1 MRRRVLIAVALV
13 VGLPFA
19 VAAAAVGIANTG
31 WGRAWVASTV
41 AAATADG
48 PVRVRIDRI
57 AGALPV
63 RIDLQGVRLADRSG
77 EFAALDRVRLAWSP
91 LALLGGTVAVDAVE
105 VDGGRVL
112 RVPETGEPATPE
124 PAAAPSLKFPAPPV
138 AIRLSMLRVA
148 GLALDRGLAGQAA
161 TLDAELQ
168 ASLTGVSAIA
178 RGWMTA
184 SGNGG
189 TGRLDLDLAVVPAS
203 GTLRAELRASEPEGG
218 LVAGLLGLP
227 DRPPL
232 SLTLTGDGTLAA
244 WKGRLAGGLGA
255 GAETDLGLSVSAAAA
270 GTRVAVDGTA
280 AVQRLV
286 PDVVGPLLGPS
297 VELGLTALVASDG
310 AMEVQRL
317 AARAAAGSLD
327 GTARI
332 DPAGRV
338 VAAGA
343 AVTTPDLGRFSGLA
357 GVDLAGSATATL
369 TLQEGGRR
377 VLVTVTGDP
386 AAGPLR
392 LTGLRAELA
401 ASADAALPDLPAAI
415 SWTLAAGVDT
425 PALPDADLV
434 ALVGPRL
441 TLEAAGT
448 ADTRGEAARVDRLT
462 VTTDAGRLETRAILS
477 DGRRLAADG
486 TVDIADLGRLSGLAG
501 RPLAGSATL
510 GFDGSV
516 LLDPLDLSAVLD
528 LAADGLDPGDP
539 MLAALIGSGPT
550 ATAGVTLD
558 AADRLSLHGIAL
570 QAAAVRADGDLEL
583 DLSAGAL
590 HGRIDLTAPDLAAV
604 GRALDLD
611 LSGSG
616 VAAVALG
623 GTLEAP
629 AASASWQ
636 VSALRVQG
644 TTVDRLAGTATAVG
658 LPDAPSGRVDL
669 RAALG
674 GETVT
679 AGARYALA
687 GDRLTVDGLAVDGA
701 GLQARGDLAV
711 ALGGPAID
719 GALTVAA
726 ADLGRLAAAGV
737 PLAGGALDARVTLDG
752 RNGQSAR
759 LAGTVTGLALEG
771 GTVEVARVDLS
782 GAGRD
787 LLKRPVGSLTLT
799 ARGVRRNGAA
809 LLETAELAVDSDG
822 AAARAALTAK
832 GGAGKPFDLSATASA
847 ALSAAPMQASVESFE
862 AGYRDVRVSL
872 ERPTR
877 IVLGRQPRFDDLA
890 LAVDGGRITG
900 SGRFDP
906 SDLDLAVA
914 ARGLPAGLA
923 RLADP
928 TLKLSGGID
937 ADLTV
942 RGPVGNPAV
951 RLTIDAPGVRSDD
964 PDLADLPPLQASAEV
979 TVESRTLRAALDAT
993 VGDGAQ
999 ASLRATAGLTPGAD
1013 GGPPTLDETSPLQAR
1028 IDAEAVLERLAA
1040 FLPLRGGRIVGQAA
1054 VHVAVAGTPADPQVT
1069 GDATVKDGALDQPG
1083 VGLYLR
1089 DIELDAK
1096 GRGERL
1102 VIETLTATAAGG
1114 GTLAGSGGL
1123 SFDIT
1128 EKAPADLRVEARQ
1141 LRVVDTDQA
1150 EITIDA
1156 DLTLQ
1161 GALPEYRLAGTVTVL
1176 PSEIRIPDQLPPSV
1190 VDLPVTEIRDGV
1202 VIRTPQAEVPEE
1214 KTGRAP
1220 VRLDVRVAIPGQVFI
1235 RGRGL
1240 DSEWGGELAVTGKAD
1255 APAVDGALEVRR
1267 GQFGLAGRTFE
1278 FRRGRVVFDGGP
1290 PSDPALD
1297 MLLTAE
1303 VAEIL
1308 AKVRVGGRA
1317 QDPTIDLSS
1326 EPALPEEEVLS
1337 RVLFGSPRAQLS
1349 PLQALKLAQ
1358 SAAVLSGRFG
1368 AGGGG
1373 ITDTVRE
1380 TLGVDTLDVDTG
1392 VDSEGSRGASL
1403 SVGKYVAPGVFLR
1416 LQQGLSGASSKA
1428 VVEVELTDN
1437 VTVETDIG
1445 ADSESRVGV
1454 NWKLDY

>member
-1 MRRRVLIAVALV
+1 MARRALIAVALV
-13 VGLPFA
+13 VGLPLA
-19 VAAAAVGIANTG
+19 VATAAVGIANTG
-31 WGRAWVASTV
+31 WGRARIAAAVAS
-41 AAATADG
+41 ATADG
-48 PVRVRIDRI
+48 PVQVRIDRI
-57 AGALPV
+57 SGALPI
-63 RIDLQGVRLADRSG
+63 RFDLQGVHLADRAG
-77 EFAALDRVRLAWSP
+77 EFAALDRVRFAWSP
-91 LALLGGTVAVDAVE
+91 SALLGGTVAVDAVE
-105 VDGGRVL
+105 IDGGRVL
-112 RVPETGEPATPE
+112 RASETGEPTTPGPAT
-124 PAAAPSLKFPAPPV
+124 APTLKFPAPPV
-138 AIRLSMLRVA
+138 AIRLASLRIA
-148 GLALDRGLAGQAA
+148 GLALDPALAGQAA

-168 ASLTGVSAIA
+168 ASVSGASAIA
-178 RGWMTA
+178 KGWVTA
-184 SGNGG
+184 SGAGG
-189 TGRLDLDLAVVPAS
+189 TGRLDLDLAVVPDS

-244 WKGRLAGGLGA
+244 WKGRLAGGLGT
-255 GAETDLGLSVSAAAA
+255 GAEADLGLSVSAGAA

-280 AVQRLV
+280 AVRRLV
-286 PDVVGPLLGPS
+286 PETVGPLLGPS

-310 AMEVQRL
+310 GVAVERL

-338 VAAGA
+338 VAADA
-343 AVTTPDLGRFSGLA
+343 TATAPELGRFSGLA
-357 GVDLAGSATATL
+357 GTDLGGSATAKL
-369 TLQEGGRR
+369 TLQEAGRR
-377 VLVTVTGDP
+377 ALVTVTGDP
-386 AAGPLR
+386 AAGRLA

-401 ASADAALPDLPAAI
+401 ASADAPLTDLPAAI
-415 SWTLAAGVDT
+415 SWTLDAGVDT
-425 PALPDADLV
+425 PALPGTDLV
-434 ALVGPRL
+434 ALVGQRL
-441 TLEAAGT
+441 TLQAAGT
-448 ADTRGEAARVDRLT
+448 ADTRGEAARAERVT
-462 VTTDAGRLETRAILS
+462 VITDAGRLQARATLS
-477 DGRRLAADG
+477 DGRKLAVDG
-486 TVDIADLGRLSGLAG
+486 TVEVADLGRFAAVTG

-510 GFDGSV
+510 GFDGTV
-516 LLDPLDLSAVLD
+516 LLDPLDVSAVLD
-528 LAADGLDPGDP
+528 LKADGLDTGDP
-539 MLAALIGSGPT
+539 LLASLIGPGPT
-550 ATAGVTLD
+550 ATAGITLD
-558 AADRLSLHGIAL
+558 AADRLSVHGIAL
-570 QAAAVRADGDLEL
+570 WAAAMRVDGDLGL
-583 DLSAGAL
+583 DLATATL
-590 HGRIDLTAPDLAAV
+590 DGRLDLTAPDLATV
-604 GRALDLD
+604 GRALDLE

-623 GTLEAP
+623 GTLDAP

-636 VSALRVQG
+636 ASALRVQG
-644 TTVDRLAGTATAVG
+644 TAIDRLTGTATAVG
-658 LPDAPSGRVDL
+658 LPAAPSGRVDL

-687 GDRLTVDGLAVDGA
+687 GDRLTVEGLAVDGA

-711 ALGGPAID
+711 ALDRPAID

-759 LAGTVTGLALEG
+759 LSGSVTDLALDG
-771 GTVEVARVDLS
+771 GAAEVARVEVT
-782 GAGRD
+782 GEGRD
-787 LLKRPVGSLTLT
+787 LLKRPAGSLRLT
-799 ARGVRRNGAA
+799 VGGVRRNGKAV
-809 LLETAELAVDSDG
+809 LETAELTVDSDG
-822 AAARAALTAK
+822 AAARAELTAK
-832 GGAGKPFDLSATASA
+832 GEAGKPFDVTGTASA
-847 ALSAAPMQASVESFE
+847 ALDATPM
-862 AGYRDVRVSL
+862 RVSIETLVAQYADARLSL
-872 ERPTR
+872 ERPAR
-877 IVLGRQPRFDDLA
+877 IALGRQPRFDDLA
-890 LAVDGGRITG
+890 LAVDGGRVTG
-900 SGRFDP
+900 SGRLDP
-906 SDLDLAVA
+906 RDLDIAVA
-914 ARGLPAGLA
+914 ARNLPADLV

-928 TLKLSGGID
+928 TLKLDGGID

-942 RGPVGNPAV
+942 RGRIGDPAA
-951 RLTIDAPGVRSDD
+951 RLAIDAPAIRSAD
-964 PDLADLPPLQASAEV
+964 PALTDLPPLQASAEARI
-979 TVESRTLRAALDAT
+979 ENRTLTASLDAT

-999 ASLRATAGLTPGAD
+999 ASLRATAGLVAGAE
-1013 GGPPTLDETSPLQAR
+1013 GRPPTLDESSPLQAKV
-1028 IDAEAVLERLAA
+1028 DAEAVLERLAA
-1040 FLPLRGGRIVGQAA
+1040 FLPLQGGRIAGQAA
-1054 VHVAVAGTPADPQVT
+1054 VHVAVAGTPADPQVS
-1069 GDATVKDGALDQPG
+1069 GDATVKDGILDQPG

-1089 DIELDAK
+1089 DIELEAK
-1096 GRGERL
+1096 GQGERL
-1102 VIETLTATAAGG
+1102 VVETLTARAVGG
-1114 GTLAGSGGL
+1114 GSLVGSGGI

-1128 EKAPADLRVEARQ
+1128 QKAPADLRLEARQ

-1150 EITIDA
+1150 AITIDA

-1202 VIRTPQAEVPEE
+1202 VIRTPQAEAPGE

-1220 VRLDVRVAIPGQVFI
+1220 VRLDVRVTIPGQVFI

-1240 DSEWGGELAVTGKAD
+1240 DSEWGGELAVAGKAD
-1255 APAVDGALEVRR
+1255 APEVDGALEVRR
-1267 GQFGLAGRTFE
+1267 GQFGLAGRTFA
-1278 FRRGRVVFDGGP
+1278 FQRGRVVFDGGP
-1290 PSDPALD
+1290 PNDPALD
-1297 MLLTAE
+1297 MLLTAQ
-1303 VAEIL
+1303 VAEVL

-1317 QDPTIDLSS
+1317 QDPTIDLTS
-1326 EPALPEEEVLS
+1326 EPALPEEEVLA

-1437 VTVETDIG
+1437 VTVETDVG